1 LCSDDAEDGTV
12 IEEGSAEDWLVDPPT
27 GTFENSFSAATR
39 THYKNN
45 TTI

>member
-1 LCSDDAEDGTV
+1 LCSNGAENGND

-27 GTFENSFSAATR
+27 GTFENSSSAATR
-39 THYKNN
+39 THNKNN